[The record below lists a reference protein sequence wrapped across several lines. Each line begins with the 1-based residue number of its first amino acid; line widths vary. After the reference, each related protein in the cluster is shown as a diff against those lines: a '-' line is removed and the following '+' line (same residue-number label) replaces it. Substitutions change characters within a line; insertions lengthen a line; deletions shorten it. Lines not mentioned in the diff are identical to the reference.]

1 MNERIKKF
9 SKADAPAFESYQD
22 IIARDSTPVADLL
35 ALKSNPPQPTDDIP
49 LDQFTSQAFFDREME
64 RMWPRVWQFVC
75 REEHVPEV
83 GDYWVHDIGD
93 WSIVVIRTEDG
104 IRGYYNSCL
113 HRGTKLK
120 PSGTSGWT
128 GELQCPFHGWTWTL
142 DGTLTEVPCAWEFKH
157 LDYDANRLPQVKVE
171 VWNSF
176 VFINMDENARPLL
189 EYLEVLPEHFA
200 RRDLSNWYTFIH
212 FRKELACNWKV
223 VLEAF
228 MEAYHTPVVHPELTT
243 VVGDWNLQHD
253 VFGDHVSRDL
263 SAMGVTSPTAE
274 PRSEQELLDNMFL
287 GDPSTAKGGNRM
299 MVPEGET
306 ARIVLAKTMRQ
317 NYADK
322 YGIDLSDLSDAEII
336 DSLKYNLFPN
346 VMVNAGV
353 AAASIT
359 VFWPLGNDPN
369 RSVMESFRLRP
380 FRPEDGRPEPAEP
393 VRIREDESFSTV
405 PGLDPFVA
413 KVYDQ
418 DTSIM
423 RWQQEGMRTSRKGK
437 ATLSSYQESRI
448 RRVHET
454 LMKYVAD

>member
-1 MNERIKKF
+1 MNEHIKKF
-9 SKADAPAFESYQD
+9 NKAGAPTFESYQD
-22 IIARDSTPVADLL
+22 IIARDSTPVAPLL
-35 ALKSNPPQPTDDIP
+35 ALKSNPAQPTDDIP
-49 LDQFTSQAFFDREME
+49 LEQFTSQAFFDLEME

-75 REEHVPEV
+75 REEH
-83 GDYWVHDIGD
+83 VHDIGD

-120 PSGTSGWT
+120 PSGTNGWS
-128 GELQCPFHGWTWTL
+128 GELQCPFHGWTWNL
-142 DGTLTEVPCAWEFKH
+142 DGKLNEVPCSWEFKH
-157 LDYDANRLPQVKVE
+157 LDYEANRLPQVKVE
-171 VWNSF
+171 VWNTF
-176 VFINMDENARPLL
+176 VFINMDENARPLT

-200 RRDLSNWYTFIH
+200 RRDLSRYYTFTH
-212 FRKELACNWKV
+212 FRKELNCNWKV

-274 PRSEQELLDNMFL
+274 KRTEQELLDNMFL
-287 GDPSTAKGGNRM
+287 GDPSTAKGGDRV

-306 ARIVLAKTMRQ
+306 ARIVLARTMRK

-322 YGIDLSDLSDAEII
+322 FGIDLSDLSDAEII

-380 FRPEDGRPEPAEP
+380 FRPEDGRPDPAEP
-393 VRIREDESFSTV
+393 ITIREDESFAKV

-423 RWQQEGMRTSRKGK
+423 RWQQEGMKTSKKGK
-437 ATLSSYQESRI
+437 ATLSNYQESRI

-454 LMKYVAD
+454 LMKYVAG

>member
-1 MNERIKKF
+1 MNERIRKF
-9 SKADAPAFESYQD
+9 NKADAPAFESYQD

-49 LDQFTSQAFFDREME
+49 LDQFTSQAFFDLEME

-142 DGTLTEVPCAWEFKH
+142 DGTLNEVPCAWEFKH
-157 LDYDANRLPQVKVE
+157 LDYAANRLPQVKVE

-274 PRSEQELLDNMFL
+274 KRTEQELLDNMFL

-306 ARIVLAKTMRQ
+306 ARIVLAKTMRK

-322 YGIDLSDLSDAEII
+322 YGMDLSDLSDAEII

-359 VFWPLGNDPN
+359 VFWPVANDPN

-380 FRPEDGRPEPAEP
+380 FRPEDGRPDPAEP
-393 VRIREDESFSTV
+393 VTIREDESFAKV

-423 RWQQEGMRTSRKGK
+423 RWQQEGMRTSKKGK

-454 LMKYVAD
+454 LLTYLDA

>member
-1 MNERIKKF
+1 MNEHIRKF
-9 SKADAPAFESYQD
+9 NKQDAPAFESYQD
-22 IIARDSTPVADLL
+22 IIARDSTPVAPLL
-35 ALKSNPPQPTDDIP
+35 ALKSNPKQPTDDIP
-49 LDQFTSQAFFDREME
+49 LEQFTSQAFFDREME
-64 RMWPRVWQFVC
+64 RMWSRVWQLVC
-75 REEHVPEV
+75 REEHIPEV

-93 WSIVVIRTEDG
+93 WSFVVIRTEDG

-120 PSGTSGWT
+120 PSGTVGWSG
-128 GELQCPFHGWTWTL
+128 EIQCPFHGWTWNL
-142 DGTLTEVPCAWEFKH
+142 DGTLNEVPCSWEFKH
-157 LDYDANRLPQVKVE
+157 LDYEANRLPQVKVE
-171 VWNSF
+171 VWNTL

-189 EYLEVLPEHFA
+189 DYLEVLPEHFA
-200 RRDLSNWYTFIH
+200 KRDLTNWYTFTH
-212 FRKELACNWKV
+212 FRKELNCNWKV

-263 SAMGVTSPTAE
+263 AAMGVTSPTAQ
-274 PRSEQELLDNMFL
+274 PRTEQELLDNMFL
-287 GDPSTAKGGNRM
+287 GDPSTAKAGNRPI
-299 MVPEGET
+299 VPEGGT
-306 ARIVLAKTMRQ
+306 ARIVLAQAMRR
-317 NYADK
+317 NFAEKFD
-322 YGIDLSDLSDAEII
+322 IDLSDLSDAEII

-353 AAASIT
+353 AAAAIT
-359 VFWPLGNDPN
+359 LFWPMANDPN

-380 FRPEDGRPEPAEP
+380 FRPEDGRPDPAEP
-393 VRIREDESFSTV
+393 VRIREDESFAKV

-423 RWQQEGMRTSRKGK
+423 RWQQEGMRTSKKGK

-454 LMKYVAD
+454 LMKYVGE